1 MALKTKQNEVCC
13 FNYLPHLSSSQSPL
27 SLPWAPSASPWV
39 TCTLCPIPSLAPFL
53 VSFKAT
59 CYGSY
64 VDAACCSYVG
74 VDTWMQMQ
82 VKLSWNLFKV
92 YYILDYSV
100 TIIRYHRLYCL
111 NNRPS
116 FTLTT
121 VEKKKCIFAIWG
133 GPASSWKLTFPVS
146 LQESRVPVVV
156 GMKNDPSQ
164 AHIFE
169 HPVPCWQCCSGCY
182 GTFTSLAGG
191 SMSLGADFGV
201 FFLQPH
207 SFLSLLPVRG

>member
-121 VEKKKCIFAIWG
+121 VEKKKMHICNLGRACFLMEVNFSCVLTREQGPRG
-133 GPASSWKLTFPVS
+133 GWNEK
-146 LQESRVPVVV
+146 
-156 GMKNDPSQ
+156 
-164 AHIFE
+164 
-169 HPVPCWQCCSGCY
+169 
-182 GTFTSLAGG
+182 
-191 SMSLGADFGV
+191 
-201 FFLQPH
+201 
-207 SFLSLLPVRG
+207 